1 MTTELLD
8 APAHTQSQTTSPD
21 PDSSQPPDNTETT
34 QIPSPHA
41 PPSQEAP
48 SDTSSTSL
56 NNDTDDYDDE
66 DDSGNTVTASL
77 ERDSLEY
84 SKVTI
89 SIHLQLL
96 PHDDH
101 TDGRPVIIGI
111 RSHNLPPITTT
122 MRAGLLLPLP
132 QPIADLLE
140 KWKEQYPK
148 ALELRA
154 TVRKQ
159 QQEKEKARQTKV
171 EEDRKRRRE
180 EEKRKNHKPKH
191 KKPRPQV
198 SRHTKE
204 TTPATD
210 TEPRKPTVSK
220 EQPPPQS
227 TLF

>member
-8 APAHTQSQTTSPD
+8 APALTQSKTDNQDVVSVRTPD
-21 PDSSQPPDNTETT
+21 TPDTT

-48 SDTSSTSL
+48 SDTSSTSIE
-56 NNDTDDYDDE
+56 NDTDAHDD
-66 DDSGNTVTASL
+66 DDSGDTVTLSL
-77 ERDSLEY
+77 ETDSLEFT
-84 SKVTI
+84 KATI
-89 SIHLQLL
+89 SIHVQLL

-111 RSHNLPPITTT
+111 RSHNLPPITKT

-132 QPIADLLE
+132 QPIGDLLE
-140 KWKEQYPK
+140 KWREQYPT
-148 ALELRA
+148 ALALRT

-159 QQEKEKARQTKV
+159 QQEKEKARKAKV

-180 EEKRKNHKPKH
+180 EEKRKNQKSKHTKPKS
-191 KKPRPQV
+191 QV
-198 SRHTKE
+198 SRNTKGA
-204 TTPATD
+204 TSATD
-210 TEPRKPTVSK
+210 TAPAKPTVSK

>member
-1 MTTELLD
+1 MTTELLE
-8 APAHTQSQTTSPD
+8 APALTQSKTENQDVVSVRTPD
-21 PDSSQPPDNTETT
+21 TPETT

-48 SDTSSTSL
+48 TNSPDTSPE
-56 NNDTDDYDDE
+56 NDTDEHDD
-66 DDSGNTVTASL
+66 DDSSNTVTASL
-77 ERDSLEY
+77 ETDSLEFT
-84 SKVTI
+84 KATI

-132 QPIADLLE
+132 QPIENLLE
-140 KWKEQYPK
+140 KWREQYPK
-148 ALELRA
+148 ALELRT

-159 QQEKEKARQTKV
+159 QQEKEKARKAKV

-191 KKPRPQV
+191 EKPRPQV

-210 TEPRKPTVSK
+210 TEPSKPTMSK